1 MRLILFSVFFCL
13 VASTDAQDFQD
24 TSDTVFSMQRF
35 AWSTASVG
43 TVSFGSIYGLSKLWY
58 SQENQGSFHL
68 FNDAKNWMQMD
79 KLGHSF
85 SCYHVT
91 RGLDALFSWTGLR
104 KRKSLL
110 LASGISLGYFTTVE
124 ILDGFSESWGF
135 SLSDMGFNAIGV
147 GLYVFQE
154 HYFQSQIFKPKFSF
168 HQTRFADQ
176 RPEVLGNNFIESLLK
191 DYNGQT
197 YWLSF
202 SPNQLGVQQW
212 PDWLMLSF
220 GHSIRG
226 RLKGD
231 AESYQGVT
239 SHRELLFSLDLDLT
253 KLKVKSKLLKG
264 LFEAFNILKVPFP
277 TLIYANGKLNARPI
291 YF

>member
-1 MRLILFSVFFCL
+1 MRLILFL
-13 VASTDAQDFQD
+13 VIISAH
-24 TSDTVFSMQRF
+24 TSAEGQGTGDSSNTEFSMQRF

-43 TVSFGSIYGLSKLWY
+43 AVSVGSIYGLSKLWY
-58 SQENQGSFHL
+58 SQEDQDSFHL

-91 RGLDALFSWTGLR
+91 RGLDALFSWTGLE
-104 KRKSLL
+104 KRKGIL
-110 LASGISLGYFTTVE
+110 LAAGISFGYFTSIEV
-124 ILDGFSESWGF
+124 LDGFSESWGF

-176 RPEVLGNNFIESLLK
+176 RPEVLGKNFIESLLK

-264 LFEAFNILKVPFP
+264 LFEAFNTLKVPFP

>member
-1 MRLILFSVFFCL
+1 MRLILFL
-13 VASTDAQDFQD
+13 VIISAH
-24 TSDTVFSMQRF
+24 TSAEGQGTGDSSNTEFSMQRF

-43 TVSFGSIYGLSKLWY
+43 AVSVGSIYGLSKLWY
-58 SQENQGSFHL
+58 SQEDQDSFHL

-91 RGLDALFSWTGLR
+91 RGLDALFSWTGLE
-104 KRKSLL
+104 KRKGIL
-110 LASGISLGYFTTVE
+110 LAAGISFGYFTSIEV
-124 ILDGFSESWGF
+124 LDGFSESWGF
-135 SLSDMGFNAIGV
+135 SFSDMGFNALGIGI
-147 GLYVFQE
+147 YVFQE
-154 HYFQSQIFKPKFSF
+154 NYFKSQIFKPKFSF
-168 HQTRFADQ
+168 HQTRFAEQ
-176 RPEVLGNNFIESLLK
+176 RPTVLGSNFAESLLK

-202 SPNQLGVQQW
+202 SPKQMGVQKW
-212 PDWLMLSF
+212 PSWLMISL

-231 AESYQGVT
+231 ATSYEGIT
-239 SHRELLFSLDLDLT
+239 SHREFLFSLDLDLSQ
-253 KLKVKSKLLKG
+253 LKVKSKLLRG
-264 LFEAFNILKVPFP
+264 LLEALNTLKIPFP
-277 TLIYANGKLNARPI
+277 SLIYANGKMNARPI

>member
-13 VASTDAQDFQD
+13 VASTDAQNFQD
-24 TSDTVFSMQRF
+24 NSDTVFSMQRF

-43 TVSFGSIYGLSKLWY
+43 TVSIGSIYGLSKLWY

-91 RGLDALFSWTGLR
+91 RGLDALFSWTGLE
-104 KRKSLL
+104 KRKGIL
-110 LASGISLGYFTTVE
+110 LAAGISFGYFTSIEV
-124 ILDGFSESWGF
+124 LDGFSESWGF
-135 SLSDMGFNAIGV
+135 SFSDIGFNALGI

-154 HYFQSQIFKPKFSF
+154 HFFKSQIFKPKFSF
-168 HQTRFADQ
+168 HQTRFAEQ
-176 RPEVLGNNFIESLLK
+176 RPTVLGSNFAESLLK

-202 SPNQLGVQQW
+202 SPQQMGVQKW
-212 PDWLMLSF
+212 PSWLMISL

-231 AESYQGVT
+231 ATSYEGIT
-239 SHRELLFSLDLDLT
+239 SHREFLFSLDLDLSQ
-253 KLKVKSKLLKG
+253 LKVKSKLLRG
-264 LFEAFNILKVPFP
+264 LLEALNTLKIPFP
-277 TLIYANGKLNARPI
+277 SLIYANGKMNARPI

>member
-13 VASTDAQDFQD
+13 VASTDAQNFQD
-24 TSDTVFSMQRF
+24 NSDTVFSMQRF

-91 RGLDALFSWTGLR
+91 RGLDALFSWTGLE
-104 KRKSLL
+104 KRKGIL
-110 LASGISLGYFTTVE
+110 LAAGISFGYFTSIEV
-124 ILDGFSESWGF
+124 LDGFSESWGF
-135 SLSDMGFNAIGV
+135 SFSDIGFNALGI
-147 GLYVFQE
+147 GLYVFRE
-154 HYFQSQIFKPKFSF
+154 NYFKSQIFKPKFSF
-168 HQTRFADQ
+168 HQTRFAEQ
-176 RPEVLGNNFIESLLK
+176 RPTVLGSNFAESLLK

-202 SPNQLGVQQW
+202 SPQQMGVQKW
-212 PDWLMLSF
+212 PSWLMISL

-231 AESYQGVT
+231 ATSYEGIT
-239 SHRELLFSLDLDLT
+239 SHREFLFSLDLDLSQ
-253 KLKVKSKLLKG
+253 LKVKSKLLRG
-264 LFEAFNILKVPFP
+264 LLEALNTLKIPFP
-277 TLIYANGKLNARPI
+277 SLIYANGKMNARPI

>member
-1 MRLILFSVFFCL
+1 MRLILFLPLLALATQVM
-13 VASTDAQDFQD
+13 AQEVHD
-24 TSDTVFSMQRF
+24 TSDTEFSIQKF
-35 AWSTASVG
+35 TWSTASVG
-43 TVSFGSIYGLSKLWY
+43 AVSAGSLYGLGKLWY
-58 SQENQGSFHL
+58 GQQSQISFHL

-85 SCYHVT
+85 SCYHAT
-91 RGLDALFSWTGLR
+91 RGLDALYSWTGLKR
-104 KRKSLL
+104 RKSLL
-110 LASGISLGYFTTVE
+110 LASGISLGYFTTIE

-135 SLSDMGFNAIGV
+135 SLSDMGFNAFGV

-154 HYFQSQIFKPKFSF
+154 HYFKSQIFKLKFSF
-168 HQTRFADQ
+168 HQTRFAEQ
-176 RPEVLGNNFIESLLK
+176 RPEVLGKNFIESLLK

-212 PDWLMLSF
+212 PDWLMISF

-231 AESYQGVT
+231 AKSFQGIT
-239 SHRELLFSLDLDLT
+239 SHRELLFSLDLDLS
-253 KLKVKSKLLKG
+253 KIKVKSKFMKG
-264 LFEAFNILKVPFP
+264 LFEAFNTLKVPFP
-277 TLIYANGKLNARPI
+277 ALIYANSKLNARPI